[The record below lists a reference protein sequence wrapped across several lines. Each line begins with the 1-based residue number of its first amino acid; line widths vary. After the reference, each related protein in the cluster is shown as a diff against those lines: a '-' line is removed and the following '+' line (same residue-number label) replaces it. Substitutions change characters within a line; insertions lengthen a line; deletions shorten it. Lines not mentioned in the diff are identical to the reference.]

1 MIINNN
7 KTDYLVSAAKGMLGA
22 APYVGPIIT
31 ELIGNIIPNQRIDR
45 ISKFIQLLDERIKNI
60 EKPTIEQRLSD
71 TDFVDLFEDSFFAA
85 AKSLTDERRSYIA
98 SLLTNSLSSK
108 DIAVSKAKI
117 LLHLLNELSDPE
129 IILLQFYAIALTE
142 DRDLFY
148 EKHKSVIE
156 GTDAYLGSSKEELDN
171 AALEAIRRAHLE
183 RLDLIQPHFAATR
196 RGELPE
202 FDTKTGK
209 IKTSFYQITW
219 LGRLL
224 LRFIDLDDGMKQE

>member
-71 TDFVDLFEDSFFAA
+71 TDFVDLFEDSFFAV

-98 SLLTNSLSSK
+98 SLLINSLSSK

-129 IILLQFYAIALTE
+129 IILLQFYAKCLTD
-142 DRDLFY
+142 DRDAFY
-148 EKHKSVIE
+148 EKHKNVIE
-156 GTDAYLGSSKEELDN
+156 GADAYLGSSKEELDN
-171 AALEAIRRAHLE
+171 AALDATRNPHLE
-183 RLDLIQPHFAATR
+183 RLGLIDPLFSATR
-196 RGELPE
+196 RKLPE

-209 IKTSFYQITW
+209 IKASSYQISC
-219 LGRLL
+219 LGCLL
-224 LRFIDLDDGMKQE
+224 LRFIDLDDGMKRE